1 MRAWQAG
8 GAGGIFPRMP
18 PPGAPAA
25 RARTVAERVEAPAH
39 AGPLDGAPRV
49 GEAGA
54 EGRIVRVGVWR
65 DGARVRARFRA
76 SACASLI
83 AYAEAACE
91 ALEAGV
97 RPDAAALR
105 ALVRGVHPR
114 HLDRA
119 DLVAAAVRGALPEE
133 PA

>member
-1 MRAWQAG
+1 
-8 GAGGIFPRMP
+8 MP
-18 PPGAPAA
+18 PPGAPVVS
-25 RARTVAERVEAPAH
+25 ARTVAERVDAPAH
-39 AGPLDGAPRV
+39 AGPLDAAACV

-83 AYAEAACE
+83 AYADAACE

-97 RPDAAALR
+97 RPDAEALR

-114 HLDRA
+114 HHDRA
-119 DLVAAAVRGALPEE
+119 ELVAAAVRAALSEE